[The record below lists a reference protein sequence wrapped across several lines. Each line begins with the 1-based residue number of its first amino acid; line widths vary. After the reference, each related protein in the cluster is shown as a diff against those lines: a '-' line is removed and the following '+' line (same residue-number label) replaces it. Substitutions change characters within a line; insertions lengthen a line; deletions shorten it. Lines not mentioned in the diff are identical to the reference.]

1 MAMRYKVLRFGLLL
15 AAGFVAVAA
24 ARTAATACECAG
36 GAPTVLLPRDGATN
50 VPTNARVLV
59 SSEKVGEGKWAG
71 ADASKPPPVL
81 ALAAIDAKGKVGAP
95 LDSTVSSMLSEAWG
109 TVYVVTPKKPLKAG
123 SKYALVRVVKKKA
136 TDQYGSFTTGA
147 AADTAPPVFAGI
159 ERFTAIIG
167 HQVRTKCSS
176 GDPPYNQLSWD
187 YGSATD
193 EGTAAE
199 DLVRILYIQRKGE
212 QRTIRL
218 VEPAASAPVMSV
230 DGTICDAFHPTF
242 KAGDE
247 ICATVEI
254 VDLAGNASGSA
265 IEKCMAA
272 RKM

>member
-1 MAMRYKVLRFGLLL
+1 MSMRRNVVRFIVLL
-15 AAGFVAVAA
+15 ALALAGVSAARGVAA
-24 ARTAATACECAG
+24 ACECAG
-36 GAPTVLLPRDGATN
+36 GTPTVILPRDGATG
-50 VPTNARVLV
+50 VPLNTRILV

-71 ADASKPPPVL
+71 ADASKPAPALSL
-81 ALAAIDAKGKVGAP
+81 APIDGKGKSGAP
-95 LDSTVSSMLSEAWG
+95 VESTVSSMLSEAWG
-109 TVYVVTPKKPLKAG
+109 TVYVITPKKPLKANTT
-123 SKYALVRVVKKKA
+123 YALVTVVKKKA
-136 TDQYGSFTTGA
+136 TTRFTSFTTGA

-212 QRTIRL
+212 QRSIRII
-218 VEPAASAPVMSV
+218 EPGASAPVMSI

-254 VDLAGNASGSA
+254 VDLAGNASGTA

>member
-1 MAMRYKVLRFGLLL
+1 MAMRSKVLRHGLLL
-15 AAGFVAVAA
+15 ATAFVVGFVLTAGARSAA
-24 ARTAATACECAG
+24 ACECAG

-50 VPTNARVLV
+50 VPTNTRVLV

-71 ADASKPPPVL
+71 ADASKPAPVL
-81 ALAAIDAKGKVGAP
+81 AVAPIDAKGKTGAP
-95 LDSTVSSMLSEAWG
+95 IDSTVSSMLSEAWG
-109 TVYVVTPKKPLKAG
+109 TIYVVTPKKPLKAS
-123 SKYALVRVVKKKA
+123 SKYALVRVVKKKVA
-136 TDQYGSFTTGA
+136 EQYGSFTTGA
-147 AADTAPPVFAGI
+147 AV

-218 VEPAASAPVMSV
+218 VEPGASAPVTSV
-230 DGTICDAFHPTF
+230 DGTICDAFKPTF
-242 KAGDE
+242 KVGDE

>member
-1 MAMRYKVLRFGLLL
+1 MAMRRNVLRFIVVFALLL
-15 AAGFVAVAA
+15 GARQVAS
-24 ARTAATACECAG
+24 ACECAG
-36 GAPTVLLPRDGATN
+36 GAPTVLLPKDGATN
-50 VPTNARVLV
+50 VPTNTRVLV

-71 ADASKPPPVL
+71 ADQSKPAPVL
-81 ALAAIDAKGKVGAP
+81 AVAPVDSKGKLGAP
-95 LDSTVSSMLSEAWG
+95 IDSTVSSMLSEAWG
-109 TVYVVTPKKPLKAG
+109 TVYVVTPKKALKA
-123 SKYALVRVVKKKA
+123 STRYALVRVAKKKA
-136 TDQYGSFTTGA
+136 TEQYGAFTTGT
-147 AADTAPPVFAGI
+147 AADSAPPVFAGI

-167 HQVRTKCSS
+167 HQVRNKCSN

-187 YGSATD
+187 YGSAND
-193 EGTAAE
+193 EGTAGTPAE

-218 VEPAASAPVMSV
+218 IEPASSAPVMSV

-242 KAGDE
+242 KVGDE
-247 ICATVEI
+247 ICATLEI